1 MSEMYYNSEI
11 KENYLTAREVEYK
24 AIRSIMRTFFNI
36 TKEYEEMY
44 GKDCSNFT
52 TTEILNMF
60 SSCSTR
66 SWEQLLNFNSQL
78 KIYTSWCIKECL
90 VNDNQNHY
98 EEIDKTD
105 LYNCLNLGV
114 KEKMILSRE
123 ELLHT
128 IRDFPNIS
136 DQFLALALFE
146 GISGAGYQDFY
157 LLTEKSFTDNSVKL
171 QTRELIVS
179 STLIDMAEQSADE
192 YTKYDRKGVIRLGY
206 KQNDPCVIKDSV
218 NSKADSIESNT
229 RKIQRRLLRLE
240 KDYGKAFSYAGLKNS
255 GRIDMIRSFM
265 KEDNSTDV
273 RETYDK
279 HKEEI
284 EFRYGKL
291 QRVYR
296 WIEENKQFFAIEEG

>member
-1 MSEMYYNSEI
+1 MYYNSEI

-157 LLTEKSFTDNSVKL
+157 LLTKKSFTDNSVKL

-192 YTKYDRKGVIRLGY
+192 YTKYNRKGVIRLRY
-206 KQNDPCVIKDSV
+206 KQTDPCVIKDSV

-296 WIEENKQFFAIEEG
+296 WIEENKQFFTMEE